1 MTRAVD
7 VLSGQ
12 GPLAQRL
19 DGYEPRSGQLAMTQA
34 VEEAIEKRRSLMIEA
49 GTGTGKTLAY
59 LVPALLSGQRVL
71 IATATRN
78 LQEQIFHKDIP
89 LLDEALDIPFTAV
102 LLKGRSNY
110 LCLDQLAAL
119 RDHPPV
125 AGSPEVETFL
135 QIDRWADETL
145 TGDRAELE
153 DVPEDA
159 RIWHDV
165 TSTPERCGGTQC
177 PHFEECFVVLARRK
191 AMTADLLIVNHH
203 LFFADLALKEVW
215 DAALIPTP
223 EVVIFDEAHGL
234 EDVACQF
241 FGVQVSNWRI
251 RELAHDA
258 RRALRKTRQLEIPDR
273 RLLDRTLDSCDAFFD
288 SFSAFPPGRT
298 RMAATNVPSE
308 SHTLLS
314 ALRMELDAVEGLC
327 ARKGLPGDP
336 ISPLATRAAMLRDAL
351 DDLLWLDDPDRVHCV
366 ERRGRGT
373 FLQAIPIRMADIFRD
388 ALFSHPRTYV
398 FTSATLTTD
407 ADEWDGFAHFRD
419 RMGAG
424 TDVLTQVVASPFD
437 YANQVTLHLPTHLPM
452 PSDPAFAEAA
462 AEEIESILRIT
473 EGRAF
478 VLFTS
483 YRMLDRCH
491 QLLENRLPHAIFRQG
506 QAPRDVLI
514 RRFRE
519 TPNPVL
525 FATSSFWEGVDVA
538 GEALSCVII
547 DRLPFQSPGD
557 PLVQARLDRLREENR
572 NPFQEFQ
579 IPTAI
584 LALKQGFG
592 RLIRN
597 RSDRG
602 VVAILDKRIRTAGYG
617 RRFLNALPP
626 CPQTS
631 TTEELANKWTQD
643 SLPEVA

>member
-1 MTRAVD
+1 MA
-7 VLSGQ
+7 
-12 GPLAQRL
+12 
-19 DGYEPRSGQLAMTQA
+19 EA
-34 VEEAIEKRRSLMIEA
+34 VEEAIRERRSLMIEA

-59 LVPALLSGQRVL
+59 LVPAILSGKRV
-71 IATATRN
+71 IVSTATRN
-78 LQEQIFHKDIP
+78 LQEQLFHKDIP
-89 LLDEALDIPFTAV
+89 LLDDVLEVPFSAV

-119 RDHPPV
+119 RDRPPV
-125 AGSPEVETFL
+125 AGAPEVEDFL
-135 QIDRWADETL
+135 QIDRWADETE

-153 DVPEDA
+153 DIPEDA

-177 PHFEECFVVLARRK
+177 PHYEDCFVVHARRK
-191 AMTADLLIVNHH
+191 AMNADLLIVNHH
-203 LFFADLALKEVW
+203 LFFADLALKEIW
-215 DAALIPTP
+215 DAALIPDP
-223 EVVIFDEAHGL
+223 DVVIFDEAHGL

-241 FGVQVSNWRI
+241 FAVQVSNWRI
-251 RELAHDA
+251 RELAHDV
-258 RRALRKTRQLEIPDR
+258 RRALSKTRQLEALDR
-273 RLLDRTLDSCDAFFD
+273 RMLDRTLSSCDAFFQT
-288 SFSAFPPGRT
+288 FEGFPPGRT
-298 RMAATNVPSE
+298 RMAENNLPPESE
-308 SHTLLS
+308 TRL
-314 ALRMELDAVEGLC
+314 ADLRLDLDAVEGLC
-327 ARKGLPGDP
+327 ARKGVPGDP
-336 ISPLATRAAMLRDAL
+336 ISPLTTRAAMLRDAL
-351 DDLLWLDDPDRVHCV
+351 DDLLFLDDPDRVHCV

-388 ALFSHPRTYV
+388 TLFNHPRTHV

-407 ADEWDGFAHFRD
+407 ASDWDGFAHFRD

-424 TDVLTQVVASPFD
+424 ADVLTQVVASPFD
-437 YANQVTLHLPTHLPM
+437 YANQVTLHLPSHLPM
-452 PSDPAFAEAA
+452 PNDPSFAEAA
-462 AEEIESILRIT
+462 ADEIEAILHVT

-491 QLLENRLPHAIFRQG
+491 QLLAERLPFTIFRQG
-506 QAPRDVLI
+506 EAPRDVLI

-519 TPNPVL
+519 TANPVL

-538 GEALSCVII
+538 GEALSCVIM

-557 PLVQARLDRLREENR
+557 PLVQARLDLLRSEER
-572 NPFQEFQ
+572 DPFSEFQ
-579 IPTAI
+579 VPTAI

-602 VVAILDKRIRTAGYG
+602 VVAILDKRIQTAGYG

-626 CPQTS
+626 VPQT
-631 TTEELANKWTQD
+631 TTLEELAHSWRSD
-643 SLPEVA
+643 RMSEVA